1 MLTLEN
7 KNHVENL
14 KLTNE
19 EIKQFPDFDNTDE
32 KQLDEIREIV
42 FQFSLILYKSNNDE

>member
-32 KQLDEIREIV
+32 NFFWGL
-42 FQFSLILYKSNNDE
+42 FFMA